1 MTNSSDN
8 QDIRALVAAL
18 ATSQL
23 QTQSMIQATQ
33 AQIQETQMAIR
44 ETQNA
49 TQAQIQET
57 QIAIRET
64 QNVTQAQLQETQIAV
79 RETQNAV
86 QDLTSDVNRVLG
98 RDAISSNMV
107 LELRAS
113 QEQHQINF
121 ERHQETSN
129 AALNSLE
136 AILLRLMQIIGRDT

>member
-33 AQIQETQMAIR
+33 DQIQETQVAIR

-49 TQAQIQET
+49 TQDQIQET
-57 QIAIRET
+57 QIAI
-64 QNVTQAQLQETQIAV
+64 

-98 RDAISSNMV
+98 RDAILTDVV

-113 QEQHQINF
+113 HEQHQINF

-129 AALNSLE
+129 AALNSLD

>member
-33 AQIQETQMAIR
+33 AQIQETQM
-44 ETQNA
+44 
-49 TQAQIQET
+49 
-57 QIAIRET
+57 AIRET